1 MKNVLIIYTGGT
13 IGMTRT
19 ENGYAPQSG
28 QFRRAMEAI
37 PDLYAEQMPR
47 WDMLEMDPLLDS
59 SNMTVHEWNK
69 IAQRVADHY
78 DAYDGFVVLHG
89 TDTMA
94 YTASALSFMLEGL
107 AKPVILTG
115 SQIPMCEI
123 RSDGRDNLITSLLIA
138 GAGEVHEVCLYFG
151 GKLLR
156 GNRATKFS
164 ADGLSAFLSPNY
176 PSLADAGST
185 IRYNESALLPKPKG
199 ALKLQLLENIPIG
212 VLKVFPGI
220 QFSLFEQIMTERLR
234 GIVIETF
241 GAGNIPGDGGALL
254 PIIEKAFHNGTVL
267 TVCSQCPQGAVAL
280 GAYETSNAL
289 KSAGAVSGH
298 APPPAA
304 ALSPPP
310 HPRRNNGAV
319 AHASVSRSAASA
331 IGVSTSRSSSG
342 EISKSVSAS
351 SWRRMTALPPWSPSS
366 AVSSG
371 KKRAGKMHGLPRTP
385 PCPIATM
392 RSGCRRKNSTS
403 ARTLSRRSSGGAAT

>member
-1 MKNVLIIYTGGT
+1 MKRVLIIYTGGT

-69 IAQRVADHY
+69 IAQLVADHY

-164 ADGLSAFLSPNY
+164 ADGLIAFLSPNY
-176 PSLADAGST
+176 PSLADAGIT

-234 GIVIETF
+234 GIVIETL
-241 GAGNIPGDGGALL
+241 ALFHRRLHL
-254 PIIEKAFHNGTVL
+254 PVRFLRQTLAHDCIVKYHGSKNVRDLFHLAWSPFCISKIGVNNKKRHW
-267 TVCSQCPQGAVAL
+267 CP
-280 GAYETSNAL
+280 EI
-289 KSAGAVSGH
+289 
-298 APPPAA
+298 
-304 ALSPPP
+304 LSS
-310 HPRRNNGAV
+310 PRRHCRFNVAKYTPVAEKCQAGRAQFLSADFTEFSANLLVFLSLTRANAV
-319 AHASVSRSAASA
+319 VYY
-331 IGVSTSRSSSG
+331 I
-342 EISKSVSAS
+342 
-351 SWRRMTALPPWSPSS
+351 
-366 AVSSG
+366 
-371 KKRAGKMHGLPRTP
+371 HGF
-385 PCPIATM
+385 
-392 RSGCRRKNSTS
+392 
-403 ARTLSRRSSGGAAT
+403 

>member
-69 IAQRVADHY
+69 IAQLVADHY

-138 GAGEVHEVCLYFG
+138 GAGKVHEVCLYFG

-164 ADGLSAFLSPNY
+164 ADGLIAFLSPNY
-176 PSLADAGST
+176 PSLADAGIT
-185 IRYNESALLPKPKG
+185 IRYNESARPAEAERRFEAAIIGEYSHRG
-199 ALKLQLLENIPIG
+199 AE
-212 VLKVFPGI
+212 
-220 QFSLFEQIMTERLR
+220 
-234 GIVIETF
+234 
-241 GAGNIPGDGGALL
+241 
-254 PIIEKAFHNGTVL
+254 
-267 TVCSQCPQGAVAL
+267 
-280 GAYETSNAL
+280 
-289 KSAGAVSGH
+289 
-298 APPPAA
+298 
-304 ALSPPP
+304 
-310 HPRRNNGAV
+310 
-319 AHASVSRSAASA
+319 
-331 IGVSTSRSSSG
+331 
-342 EISKSVSAS
+342 
-351 SWRRMTALPPWSPSS
+351 
-366 AVSSG
+366 
-371 KKRAGKMHGLPRTP
+371 GLPGHSVL
-385 PCPIATM
+385 A
-392 RSGCRRKNSTS
+392 
-403 ARTLSRRSSGGAAT
+403 L